1 MRRYNHSSICTT
13 VLLQVVRHFIAQH
26 SAAVCAYARN
36 SEKRDMGMPS
46 FFPRVVDAKVK
57 VRPLPDRSGPDTKLA
72 RMAINPFDEI
82 AVEEAVEL
90 KEAGK
95 AQEVVA
101 VTIGGAKS
109 VDVLRTAMA
118 IGADRSIHVSTDE
131 MMEPLAAAKILAKI
145 AEREK
150 PDLILMGKQAI
161 DDDAAQTGPMLSELL
176 NLPLAAFASE
186 IELADGRLIVTRETD
201 GGTQTISVTLPA
213 VVTADL
219 RLAEPRYVTLPSMA
233 KARKKPV
240 ETVELASLGINTAPR
255 QKLLGV
261 EPPPARKAGVM
272 VANVDELIQKLR
284 DEVHLL

>member
-1 MRRYNHSSICTT
+1 MKIL
-13 VLLQVVRHFIAQH
+13 V
-26 SAAVCAYARN
+26 AV
-36 SEKRDMGMPS
+36 K
-46 FFPRVVDAKVK
+46 RVVDAKVK

-95 AQEVVA
+95 VQEVVA

-161 DDDAAQTGPMLSELL
+161 DDAAQTGPMLSELL

-240 ETVELASLGINTAPR
+240 ETIELASLGIHTAPR
-255 QKLLGV
+255 QKLLSV

-284 DEVHLL
+284 DEAHLL

>member
-1 MRRYNHSSICTT
+1 
-13 VLLQVVRHFIAQH
+13 
-26 SAAVCAYARN
+26 
-36 SEKRDMGMPS
+36 
-46 FFPRVVDAKVK
+46 
-57 VRPLPDRSGPDTKLA
+57 
-72 RMAINPFDEI
+72 
-82 AVEEAVEL
+82 
-90 KEAGK
+90 
-95 AQEVVA
+95 
-101 VTIGGAKS
+101 
-109 VDVLRTAMA
+109 MA

-233 KARKKPV
+233 KARKK
-240 ETVELASLGINTAPR
+240 TG
-255 QKLLGV
+255 
-261 EPPPARKAGVM
+261 
-272 VANVDELIQKLR
+272 
-284 DEVHLL
+284 

>member
-1 MRRYNHSSICTT
+1 MKIL
-13 VLLQVVRHFIAQH
+13 V
-26 SAAVCAYARN
+26 AV
-36 SEKRDMGMPS
+36 K
-46 FFPRVVDAKVK
+46 RVVDAKVK

-95 AQEVVA
+95 VQEVVA

-131 MMEPLAAAKILAKI
+131 MLAAAKILAKI

>member
-1 MRRYNHSSICTT
+1 MKIL
-13 VLLQVVRHFIAQH
+13 V
-26 SAAVCAYARN
+26 AV
-36 SEKRDMGMPS
+36 K
-46 FFPRVVDAKVK
+46 RVVDAKVK

-95 AQEVVA
+95 VQEVVA

-233 KARKKPV
+233 KARKNRLKRLSLHP
-240 ETVELASLGINTAPR
+240 LALI
-255 QKLLGV
+255 QL
-261 EPPPARKAGVM
+261 PARNSLALNPRPHARLG
-272 VANVDELIQKLR
+272 
-284 DEVHLL
+284 

>member
-1 MRRYNHSSICTT
+1 
-13 VLLQVVRHFIAQH
+13 
-26 SAAVCAYARN
+26 
-36 SEKRDMGMPS
+36 
-46 FFPRVVDAKVK
+46 
-57 VRPLPDRSGPDTKLA
+57 
-72 RMAINPFDEI
+72 
-82 AVEEAVEL
+82 
-90 KEAGK
+90 
-95 AQEVVA
+95 
-101 VTIGGAKS
+101 
-109 VDVLRTAMA
+109 
-118 IGADRSIHVSTDE
+118 

-186 IELADGRLIVTRETD
+186 IELADGTRETD

>member
-1 MRRYNHSSICTT
+1 MKIL
-13 VLLQVVRHFIAQH
+13 V
-26 SAAVCAYARN
+26 AV
-36 SEKRDMGMPS
+36 K
-46 FFPRVVDAKVK
+46 RVVDAKVK

-95 AQEVVA
+95 VQEVVA

-233 KARKKPV
+233 KARKNRLKRLSLHP
-240 ETVELASLGINTAPR
+240 LALI
-255 QKLLGV
+255 QL
-261 EPPPARKAGVM
+261 PARNSLALNRRPHARLG
-272 VANVDELIQKLR
+272 
-284 DEVHLL
+284 

>member
-1 MRRYNHSSICTT
+1 MKIL
-13 VLLQVVRHFIAQH
+13 V
-26 SAAVCAYARN
+26 AV
-36 SEKRDMGMPS
+36 K
-46 FFPRVVDAKVK
+46 RVVDAKVK

-95 AQEVVA
+95 VQEVVA

-186 IELADGRLIVTRETD
+186 IELADGRLIVTRET

-240 ETVELASLGINTAPR
+240 ETIELASLGIHTAPR
-255 QKLLGV
+255 QKLLSV

-284 DEVHLL
+284 DEAHLL

>member
-1 MRRYNHSSICTT
+1 MLN
-13 VLLQVVRHFIAQH
+13 
-26 SAAVCAYARN
+26 
-36 SEKRDMGMPS
+36 
-46 FFPRVVDAKVK
+46 
-57 VRPLPDRSGPDTKLA
+57 
-72 RMAINPFDEI
+72 
-82 AVEEAVEL
+82 
-90 KEAGK
+90 
-95 AQEVVA
+95 
-101 VTIGGAKS
+101 AKS
-109 VDVLRTAMA
+109 LT
-118 IGADRSIHVSTDE
+118 
-131 MMEPLAAAKILAKI
+131 
-145 AEREK
+145 
-150 PDLILMGKQAI
+150 GKQAI

-240 ETVELASLGINTAPR
+240 ETIELASLGIHTAPR
-255 QKLLGV
+255 QKLLSV

-284 DEVHLL
+284 DEAHLL

>member
-1 MRRYNHSSICTT
+1 MKIL
-13 VLLQVVRHFIAQH
+13 V
-26 SAAVCAYARN
+26 AV
-36 SEKRDMGMPS
+36 K
-46 FFPRVVDAKVK
+46 RVVDAKVK

-95 AQEVVA
+95 VQEVVA

-145 AEREK
+145 A
-150 PDLILMGKQAI
+150 
-161 DDDAAQTGPMLSELL
+161 DDAAQTGPMLSELL

-240 ETVELASLGINTAPR
+240 ETIELASLGIHTAPR
-255 QKLLGV
+255 QKLLSV

-284 DEVHLL
+284 DEAHLL

>member
-1 MRRYNHSSICTT
+1 MKIL
-13 VLLQVVRHFIAQH
+13 V
-26 SAAVCAYARN
+26 AV
-36 SEKRDMGMPS
+36 K
-46 FFPRVVDAKVK
+46 RVVDAKVK

-95 AQEVVA
+95 VQEVVA

-109 VDVLRTAMA
+109 VDVL
-118 IGADRSIHVSTDE
+118 
-131 MMEPLAAAKILAKI
+131 
-145 AEREK
+145 
-150 PDLILMGKQAI
+150 

>member
-1 MRRYNHSSICTT
+1 MKIL
-13 VLLQVVRHFIAQH
+13 V
-26 SAAVCAYARN
+26 AV
-36 SEKRDMGMPS
+36 K
-46 FFPRVVDAKVK
+46 RVVDAKVK

-95 AQEVVA
+95 VQEVVA

-186 IELADGRLIVTRETD
+186 IELADGRLIVTREND

-233 KARKKPV
+233 KARKNRLKRLSLHP
-240 ETVELASLGINTAPR
+240 LALI
-255 QKLLGV
+255 QL
-261 EPPPARKAGVM
+261 PARNSLALNRRPHARLG
-272 VANVDELIQKLR
+272 
-284 DEVHLL
+284 

>member
-1 MRRYNHSSICTT
+1 MKIL
-13 VLLQVVRHFIAQH
+13 V
-26 SAAVCAYARN
+26 AV
-36 SEKRDMGMPS
+36 K
-46 FFPRVVDAKVK
+46 RVVDAKVK
-57 VRPLPDRSGPDTKLA
+57 VRSLPDRSGPDTKLA

-95 AQEVVA
+95 VQEVVA

-233 KARKKPV
+233 KARKNRLKRLSWHP
-240 ETVELASLGINTAPR
+240 LAFIQL
-255 QKLLGV
+255 
-261 EPPPARKAGVM
+261 PARSSLALNRRPHARLG
-272 VANVDELIQKLR
+272 
-284 DEVHLL
+284 

>member
-1 MRRYNHSSICTT
+1 MKIL
-13 VLLQVVRHFIAQH
+13 V
-26 SAAVCAYARN
+26 AV
-36 SEKRDMGMPS
+36 K
-46 FFPRVVDAKVK
+46 RVVDAKVK

-95 AQEVVA
+95 VQEVVA

-201 GGTQTISVTLPA
+201 GGTQTISVT
-213 VVTADL
+213 
-219 RLAEPRYVTLPSMA
+219 
-233 KARKKPV
+233 
-240 ETVELASLGINTAPR
+240 
-255 QKLLGV
+255 
-261 EPPPARKAGVM
+261 PP
-272 VANVDELIQKLR
+272 QS
-284 DEVHLL
+284 

>member
-1 MRRYNHSSICTT
+1 MSPVSSSRQRRQFKITLEFLAKIL
-13 VLLQVVRHFIAQH
+13 V
-26 SAAVCAYARN
+26 AV
-36 SEKRDMGMPS
+36 K
-46 FFPRVVDAKVK
+46 RVVDAKVK
-57 VRPLPDRSGPDTKLA
+57 SRPLPDRSGPDTKLA
-72 RMAINPFDEI
+72 RMAINRVMRLPSRKR
-82 AVEEAVEL
+82 L
-90 KEAGK
+90 NSKAGK
-95 AQEVVA
+95 VQEVVA
-101 VTIGGAKS
+101 VTIGDFKS

-233 KARKKPV
+233 R
-240 ETVELASLGINTAPR
+240 LAKNRLKRLGLHPWALI
-255 QKLLGV
+255 QL
-261 EPPPARKAGVM
+261 PARNSLALNRRPHARLG
-272 VANVDELIQKLR
+272 
-284 DEVHLL
+284 

>member
-1 MRRYNHSSICTT
+1 MKIL
-13 VLLQVVRHFIAQH
+13 V
-26 SAAVCAYARN
+26 AV
-36 SEKRDMGMPS
+36 K
-46 FFPRVVDAKVK
+46 RVVDAKVK
-57 VRPLPDRSGPDTKLA
+57 VRPLPDHSGPDIKLA
-72 RMAINPFDEI
+72 RMAMNPFDEI

-95 AQEVVA
+95 ASEVVA
-101 VTIGGAKS
+101 VSIGGAKS

-118 IGADRSIHVSTDE
+118 IGADRAIHVVTDDAV
-131 MMEPLAAAKILAKI
+131 EPLAAAKILAQI
-145 AEREK
+145 VEREK
-150 PDLILMGKQAI
+150 PGIVLLGKQAI
-161 DDDAAQTGPMLSELL
+161 DDDCGQTGPMLSGLL
-176 NLPLAAFASE
+176 RYPLGAFASE
-186 IELADGRLIVTRETD
+186 IEFADDGRLVVTRETD

-284 DEVHLL
+284 DEAHLL